1 MVSPNGRVKEKFIM
15 EKSLIAVIIFLIAY
29 ALIISEKI
37 HRTVTALAGAV
48 LLILFQ
54 VISQETAF
62 HHIDFNTIGLLIGM
76 MIMVSIVS
84 QTGLFNYLAIWAAKK
99 VNADPVKLL
108 VSLAVLTAVSSA
120 LLDNVTTVLL
130 MTPVIFSITAQLK
143 VTPIPYLITE
153 ILASNIGGTATLI
166 GDPPNIMI
174 GSAVKELTFAAF
186 INNLTLISC
195 IILLITLAILVL
207 IYRKR
212 LKTTDE
218 LKAKVMELD
227 ERKQLQDIPL
237 LKKSLFVL
245 AITIAAFCFHQ
256 ILHLESATVALSGAV
271 LLLMM
276 TYATSEHELE
286 RIFHKIEWLTIF
298 FFVGLFV
305 LVSGLVET
313 GIISVLAQDLMK
325 VTAGNS
331 VATAMVILWLSAIA
345 SAFVDNIPFV
355 ATMIPLIKEMGTMGV
370 ANLEPLWWSLALGA
384 CLGGNGTLIGASAN
398 VIVVGLAAQE
408 GYSISFMKYFKVAFP
423 LMILSIVISSIY
435 IYLRYL
441 I

>member
-1 MVSPNGRVKEKFIM
+1 M
-15 EKSLIAVIIFLIAY
+15 EKSLIAILIFLVAY
-29 ALIISEKI
+29 ALIISEKV
-37 HRTVTALAGAV
+37 HRTVIALAGAT

-76 MIMVSIVS
+76 MIMVGIVS
-84 QTGLFNYLAIWAAKK
+84 QTGLFTYLAIWAAKK

-108 VSLAVLTAVSSA
+108 VAIGVLTAATSA

-130 MTPVIFSITAQLK
+130 ITPVVFSITKQLK
-143 VTPIPYLITE
+143 VPPMPYLITE
-153 ILASNIGGTATLI
+153 IISSNIGGTATLI

-174 GSAVKELTFAAF
+174 GSAVKELTFAVFA
-186 INNLTLISC
+186 NNLTLISFF
-195 IILLITLAILVL
+195 ILAITLALFVL
-207 IYRKR
+207 IYRKG
-212 LKTTDE
+212 LETTDE
-218 LKAKVMELD
+218 LKAKIMALD
-227 ERKQLQDIPL
+227 ERKQIQDVVL

-245 AITIAAFCFHQ
+245 FLTIAAFCFHQ
-256 ILHLESATVALSGAV
+256 VLHLESATVALSGAV
-271 LLLMM
+271 LLLLM
-276 TYATSEHELE
+276 TYAQSEHELE
-286 RIFHKIEWLTIF
+286 RIFHKVEWLTIF

-313 GIISVLAQDLMK
+313 GIISLLAKDLIEL
-325 VTAGNS
+325 TAGQP

-355 ATMIPLIKEMGTMGV
+355 ATMIPLIKEMGTMS
-370 ANLEPLWWSLALGA
+370 ALNIEPLWWSLALGA

-398 VIVVGLAAQE
+398 VIVAGLAAQE
-408 GYSISFMKYFKVAFP
+408 GYTISFKKYFKVAFP
-423 LMILSIVISSIY
+423 LMLLSIVISSIY
-435 IYLRYL
+435 IYVRYL

>member
-1 MVSPNGRVKEKFIM
+1 
-15 EKSLIAVIIFLIAY
+15 
-29 ALIISEKI
+29 
-37 HRTVTALAGAV
+37 
-48 LLILFQ
+48 
-54 VISQETAF
+54 
-62 HHIDFNTIGLLIGM
+62 M

-99 VNADPVKLL
+99 VNADPIKLL
-108 VSLAVLTAVSSA
+108 VSLGILTAVCSA

-143 VTPIPYLITE
+143 VPPIPYLITE

-186 INNLTLISC
+186 INNLASISC
-195 IILLITLAILVL
+195 FILLITLAILVL
-207 IYRKR
+207 IYRNR

-237 LKKSLFVL
+237 LKKSLLVL
-245 AITIAAFCFHQ
+245 AITIGAFCFHQ

-276 TYATSEHELE
+276 TYPKSEHELE

-325 VTAGNS
+325 LTTGNS

-355 ATMIPLIKEMGTMGV
+355 ATMIPLIKEMGTMG
-370 ANLEPLWWSLALGA
+370 AGNLESLWWGLALGA

-423 LMILSIVISSIY
+423 
-435 IYLRYL
+435 
-441 I
+441 

>member
-1 MVSPNGRVKEKFIM
+1 M
-15 EKSLIAVIIFLIAY
+15 EKALIAVIVFLVAY
-29 ALIISEKI
+29 ILIISEKI
-37 HRTVTALAGAV
+37 HRTVVALAGAV

-84 QTGLFNYLAIWAAKK
+84 QTGLFKYLSIWAAKK
-99 VNADPVKLL
+99 VDADPVKLL
-108 VSLAVLTAVSSA
+108 VSLGVLTAVSSA

-130 MTPVIFSITAQLK
+130 MTPVIFSITKQLR
-143 VTPIPYLITE
+143 VTPIPYLLTE

-186 INNLTLISC
+186 VNNLAVISFF
-195 IILLITLAILVL
+195 ILVTTLAIVVL
-207 IYRKR
+207 IYRSR

-218 LKAKVMELD
+218 LKVKVMELD
-227 ERKQLQDIPL
+227 ARKQLQDIPL
-237 LKKSLFVL
+237 LKKCLFVL
-245 AITIAAFCFHQ
+245 SITIGAFCFHQ

-276 TYATSEHELE
+276 TYAKSEHELE

-313 GIISVLAQDLMK
+313 GIISVLAKDLMEL
-325 VTAGNS
+325 TAGNS
-331 VATAMVILWLSAIA
+331 VATAMLILWLSAIA
-345 SAFVDNIPFV
+345 SAFIDNIPFV

-398 VIVVGLAAQE
+398 VIVAGLAAQE
-408 GYSISFMKYFKVAFP
+408 GYSISFVNYLKVAFP
-423 LMILSIVISSIY
+423 LMLLSIVISSVY
-435 IYLRYL
+435 IYVRYL

>member
-1 MVSPNGRVKEKFIM
+1 M
-15 EKSLIAVIIFLIAY
+15 EKSFIAIIIFLAAY

-37 HRTVTALAGAV
+37 HRTVIALAGGT

-76 MIMVSIVS
+76 MIMVGIVS
-84 QTGLFNYLAIWAAKK
+84 QTGLFTYLAIWAAKK

-108 VSLAVLTAVSSA
+108 VAIGVLTAVTSA

-130 MTPVIFSITAQLK
+130 ITPVVFSITKQLK
-143 VTPIPYLITE
+143 VSPMPYLITE
-153 ILASNIGGTATLI
+153 IISSNIGGTATLI

-174 GSAVKELTFAAF
+174 GSAVKELTFAVFA
-186 INNLTLISC
+186 NNLTLISFF
-195 IILLITLAILVL
+195 ILAITLALFVL
-207 IYRKR
+207 IYRKG
-212 LKTTDE
+212 LETTDE
-218 LKAKVMELD
+218 LKAKIMALD
-227 ERKQLQDIPL
+227 ERKQIQDVVL

-245 AITIAAFCFHQ
+245 FLTIAAFCFHQ

-271 LLLMM
+271 LLLLM
-276 TYATSEHELE
+276 TYAQSEHELE
-286 RIFHKIEWLTIF
+286 RIFHKVEWLTIF

-313 GIISVLAQDLMK
+313 GIISLLATDLIEL
-325 VTAGNS
+325 TAGQP

-355 ATMIPLIKEMGTMGV
+355 ATMIPLIKEMGTMS
-370 ANLEPLWWSLALGA
+370 ALNIEPLWWSLALGA

-398 VIVVGLAAQE
+398 VIVAGLAGQE
-408 GYSISFMKYFKVAFP
+408 GYTISFKKYFKVAFP
-423 LMILSIVISSIY
+423 LMLLSIVISSIY
-435 IYLRYL
+435 IYVRYL

>member
-1 MVSPNGRVKEKFIM
+1 M
-15 EKSLIAVIIFLIAY
+15 EKSLIAVIIFLMAY

-76 MIMVSIVS
+76 MIMVSIVG

-108 VSLAVLTAVSSA
+108 VSLAILTAVSSA

-143 VTPIPYLITE
+143 VPPIPYLITE
-153 ILASNIGGTATLI
+153 IIASNIGGTATLI

-186 INNLTLISC
+186 VNNLALISC
-195 IILLITLAILVL
+195 FILAITLAILVL
-207 IYRKR
+207 IYRNR
-212 LKTTDE
+212 LKTTEE

-227 ERKQLQDIPL
+227 EKKQLEDIPL

-245 AITIAAFCFHQ
+245 SITIGAFCFHQ

-271 LLLMM
+271 LLLIM
-276 TYATSEHELE
+276 TYAQSEHELE

-298 FFVGLFV
+298 FFVGLFI

-313 GIISVLAQDLMK
+313 GIISVLAQDLMNL
-325 VTAGNS
+325 TEGNS

-355 ATMIPLIKEMGTMGV
+355 ATMIPLIKEMGTMGA

-398 VIVVGLAAQE
+398 VIVVGLAAQN
-408 GYSISFMKYFKVAFP
+408 GHPISFMKYFKVAFP
-423 LMILSIVISSIY
+423 LMVLSIVISSIY

-441 I
+441 G

>member
-1 MVSPNGRVKEKFIM
+1 M
-15 EKSLIAVIIFLIAY
+15 EKSLVAIIIFLVAY

-37 HRTVTALAGAV
+37 HRTVIALAGGT

-62 HHIDFNTIGLLIGM
+62 QHVDFNTIGLLIGM
-76 MIMVSIVS
+76 MIMVAIVS
-84 QTGLFNYLAIWAAKK
+84 QTGLFKYLAIWAAKK
-99 VNADPVKLL
+99 VDADPIKIL
-108 VSLAVLTAVSSA
+108 VAIGVLTAVTSA

-130 MTPVIFSITAQLK
+130 ITPVIFSITKQLK
-143 VTPIPYLITE
+143 VPPMPYLFTE
-153 ILASNIGGTATLI
+153 IIASNIGGTATLI

-186 INNLTLISC
+186 ANNLTLISFF
-195 IILLITLAILVL
+195 ILAVTLVVLVL
-207 IYRKR
+207 IYRNS
-212 LKTTDE
+212 LQTTEE
-218 LKAKVMELD
+218 LKAEIMELD
-227 ERKQLQDIPL
+227 ERKQIQDVPL
-237 LKKSLFVL
+237 LKKCLFVL
-245 AITIAAFCFHQ
+245 SLTIGAFCFHQ
-256 ILHLESATVALSGAV
+256 VLHLESATVALSGAIL
-271 LLLMM
+271 LLLM
-276 TYATSEHELE
+276 TYAKSEHELE
-286 RIFHKIEWLTIF
+286 RIFNKIEWLTIF

-313 GIISVLAQDLMK
+313 GIISLLAKDLINL
-325 VTAGNS
+325 TAGNPT
-331 VATAMVILWLSAIA
+331 ATAMVILWLSALA

-398 VIVVGLAAQE
+398 VIVAGLAAQE
-408 GYSISFMKYFKVAFP
+408 GYTISFKKYFIVAFP
-423 LMILSIVISSIY
+423 LMLLSIVIASVY
-435 IYLRYL
+435 IYVRYL

>member
-1 MVSPNGRVKEKFIM
+1 M
-15 EKSLIAVIIFLIAY
+15 EKSLIAIIIFLIAY
-29 ALIISEKI
+29 ALIISEKL
-37 HRTVTALAGAV
+37 HRTVIALGGAV

-54 VISQETAF
+54 VINQETAF

-76 MIMVSIVS
+76 MIIVSIVS
-84 QTGLFNYLAIWAAKK
+84 QTGLFKYLAILSAQK

-108 VSLAVLTAVSSA
+108 VSLGVLTAVCSA

-130 MTPVIFSITAQLK
+130 MTPVIFSITKQLK
-143 VTPIPYLITE
+143 VTPMPYLITE

-186 INNLTLISC
+186 VNNLALVSFF
-195 IILLITLAILVL
+195 ILAITLVLLVF
-207 IYRKR
+207 IYRNR
-212 LKTTDE
+212 LTTTNE
-218 LKAKVMELD
+218 LKSKVMELD
-227 ERKQLQDIPL
+227 ARKQLQDIPL
-237 LKKSLFVL
+237 LKKCLFVL
-245 AITIAAFCFHQ
+245 TITIGAFCFHQ
-256 ILHLESATVALSGAV
+256 VLHLESATVALAGAI
-271 LLLMM
+271 LLLTM
-276 TYATSEHELE
+276 TYAQSEHELE
-286 RIFHKIEWLTIF
+286 RIFHQIEWLTIF

-313 GIISVLAQDLMK
+313 GVISVLANDLMK
-325 VTAGNS
+325 LTAGNP
-331 VATAMVILWLSAIA
+331 VATSMLILWLSAIA

-355 ATMIPLIKEMGTMGV
+355 ATMIPLIKEMGVMGLT
-370 ANLEPLWWSLALGA
+370 NLEPLWWSLSLGA

-408 GYSISFMKYFKVAFP
+408 GHSISFINYLKVAFP
-423 LMILSIVISSIY
+423 LMLLSILISSIY

-441 I
+441 L

>member
-1 MVSPNGRVKEKFIM
+1 M
-15 EKSLIAVIIFLIAY
+15 EKALIAVIIFLFAY
-29 ALIISEKI
+29 GLIISEKI
-37 HRTVTALAGAV
+37 HRTLTALAGGA

-54 VISQETAF
+54 VINQETAF

-84 QTGLFNYLAIWAAKK
+84 QTGLFKYLAILAAKK

-108 VSLAVLTAVSSA
+108 VSLGILTAVSSA

-143 VTPIPYLITE
+143 VTPIPYLITA

-174 GSAVKELTFAAF
+174 GSAVKELTFVAF
-186 INNLTLISC
+186 INNLALVSFF
-195 IILLITLAILVL
+195 ILAITLSILVL
-207 IYRKR
+207 IYRNR

-218 LKAKVMELD
+218 LKAKVIELD
-227 ERKQLQDIPL
+227 ERKQLQDPLL
-237 LKKSLFVL
+237 LKKCLFVL
-245 AITIAAFCFHQ
+245 ALTIGAFCFHQ
-256 ILHLESATVALSGAV
+256 VLHLESATVAISGAI
-271 LLLMM
+271 LLLVM
-276 TYATSEHELE
+276 TYAKSEHELE
-286 RIFHKIEWLTIF
+286 RVFHKVEWLSIF
-298 FFVGLFV
+298 FFVGLFI

-313 GIISVLAQDLMK
+313 GVISVLAKDLMK
-325 VTAGNS
+325 LTEGNS
-331 VATAMVILWLSAIA
+331 LATSMVILWLSAIA

-370 ANLEPLWWSLALGA
+370 TNLEPLWWSLALGA

-398 VIVVGLAAQE
+398 VIVVGLAAQS
-408 GYSISFMKYFKVAFP
+408 GHSISFMKFFKVAFP
-423 LMILSIVISSIY
+423 LMLLSIMISSVY

>member
-1 MVSPNGRVKEKFIM
+1 M
-15 EKSLIAVIIFLIAY
+15 EKSLIAVIIFLLAY

-37 HRTVTALAGAV
+37 HRTVTALGGAV

-76 MIMVSIVS
+76 MIMVSIIS

-108 VSLAVLTAVSSA
+108 VSLAILTAVSSA

-143 VTPIPYLITE
+143 VPPIPYLITE
-153 ILASNIGGTATLI
+153 IIASNIGGTATLI

-186 INNLTLISC
+186 INNLALISC
-195 IILLITLAILVL
+195 FILVITLGVLVF
-207 IYRKR
+207 IYCNR
-212 LKTTDE
+212 LKTTEE

-245 AITIAAFCFHQ
+245 SITIGAFCFHQ
-256 ILHLESATVALSGAV
+256 VLHLESATVALSGAV
-271 LLLMM
+271 LLLIM
-276 TYATSEHELE
+276 TYAQSEHELE

-298 FFVGLFV
+298 FFVGLFI

-313 GIISVLAQDLMK
+313 GIISVLAQDLMNL
-325 VTAGNS
+325 TAGNS

-398 VIVVGLAAQE
+398 VIVVGLATQN
-408 GYSISFMKYFKVAFP
+408 GHPISFMKYFRVAFP
-423 LMILSIVISSIY
+423 LMVLSIVISSGY

>member
-1 MVSPNGRVKEKFIM
+1 M
-15 EKSLIAVIIFLIAY
+15 EKSLIAVIVFLIAY
-29 ALIISEKI
+29 SLIISEKI
-37 HRTVTALAGAV
+37 HRTVTALGGAV

-84 QTGLFNYLAIWAAKK
+84 QTGLFKYLAILAAKK
-99 VNADPVKLL
+99 VNADPAKLL
-108 VSLAVLTAVSSA
+108 VSLAILTAVFSA

-186 INNLTLISC
+186 INNLAVISFL
-195 IILLITLAILVL
+195 ILLITLAIVVL

-218 LKAKVMELD
+218 LKAKIMKLD
-227 ERKQLQDIPL
+227 ENKQIQDVRL
-237 LKKSLFVL
+237 LKKCLFVL
-245 AITIAAFCFHQ
+245 SLTIGAFCFHQ
-256 ILHLESATVALSGAV
+256 VLHLESATVALSGAV
-271 LLLMM
+271 LLLIM
-276 TYATSEHELE
+276 TYAKSEHELE
-286 RIFHKIEWLTIF
+286 RIFHKVEWLTIF

-313 GIISVLAQDLMK
+313 GIISLLAKDLMT

-408 GYSISFMKYFKVAFP
+408 GYSISFKQYFKVAFP
-423 LMILSIVISSIY
+423 LMLLSIVISSVY
-435 IYLRYL
+435 VYVRYL

>member
-1 MVSPNGRVKEKFIM
+1 M
-15 EKSLIAVIIFLIAY
+15 EKSLIAIIIFLLAY

-37 HRTVTALAGAV
+37 HRTITALAGAV

-108 VSLAVLTAVSSA
+108 VSLGVLTAVASA

-186 INNLTLISC
+186 VNNLALVSFFILAVTLV
-195 IILLITLAILVL
+195 ILVL
-207 IYRKR
+207 IYRSR

-227 ERKQLQDIPL
+227 ERKQLHDIPL

-245 AITIAAFCFHQ
+245 SLTIGAFCFHQ
-256 ILHLESATVALSGAV
+256 VLHLESATVALSGAV

-276 TYATSEHELE
+276 TYAKSEHELE
-286 RIFHKIEWLTIF
+286 RIFHKVEWLTIF

-313 GIISVLAQDLMK
+313 GIISLLAQDLMK
-325 VTAGNS
+325 LTAGNS
-331 VATAMVILWLSAIA
+331 VATAMLILWLSAIA

-370 ANLEPLWWSLALGA
+370 VNLEPLWWSLALGA

-408 GYSISFMKYFKVAFP
+408 GHSISFIPYMKVAFP
-423 LMILSIVISSIY
+423 LMLLSIVISSVYIY
-435 IYLRYL
+435 IRYL